1 MTPVSPNA
9 DAADVAAFAAAF
21 DLEPRNVRSDTPLG
35 SVGWR
40 GSATDWLLVADHLG
54 VRMTTDPREAENVKT
69 IGDVIAIVRASA

>member
-1 MTPVSPNA
+1 
-9 DAADVAAFAAAF
+9 
-21 DLEPRNVRSDTPLG
+21 LG